1 MKDLISEEM
10 FMPGNSYMGKI
21 ANYKKDAV
29 MTMSPG
35 ELVIKTYDECL
46 KQLGIMRIFI
56 PEVDEQ
62 FDPKKLE
69 KINKAVVKVK
79 RIVDYLRASLSFNN
93 PNPEV
98 TAIANNLNNLYDFF
112 NWKVTQINSTHDMK
126 ELDAVIDM
134 FKVLREGFVG
144 ANEEFAKMNAG
155 K

>member
-1 MKDLISEEM
+1 MV
-10 FMPGNSYMGKI
+10 GNAYTNKI
-21 ANYKKDAV
+21 ANYKKDSV

-35 ELVIKTYDECL
+35 ELVVTTYDECL
-46 KQLGIMRIFI
+46 KQLGIMRILI
-56 PEVDEQ
+56 PEVEEKFEVKKMEQ
-62 FDPKKLE
+62 
-69 KINKAVVKVK
+69 INKSVTKIK

-98 TAIANNLNNLYDFF
+98 TAISNNLNNLYDFF

-144 ANEEFAKMNAG
+144 ANEEYAKINAT
-155 K
+155 KYSNE